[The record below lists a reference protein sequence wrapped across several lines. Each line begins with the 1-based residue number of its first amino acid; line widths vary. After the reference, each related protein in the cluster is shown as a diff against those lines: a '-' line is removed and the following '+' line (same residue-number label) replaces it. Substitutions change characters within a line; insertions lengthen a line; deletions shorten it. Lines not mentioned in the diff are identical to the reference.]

1 MKRIV
6 MVRTKLKKND
16 NVVII
21 AGADKGKKGKI
32 LLVDPKKGRVV
43 VEGINKK
50 TKHVRATQD
59 NPKGGIIKIERP
71 VEISNVMVFC
81 DKCKKGVRLGSQMK
95 DDKSKVRV
103 CRECGKS
110 LD

>member
-1 MKRIV
+1 

-16 NVVII
+16 NVVVI
-21 AGADKGKKGKI
+21 AGSDKGKRGKI
-32 LLVDPKKGRVV
+32 LLVDLKKGRII

-50 TKHVRATQD
+50 TKHMRATQE

-71 VEISNVMVFC
+71 LEVSNVMYFC
-81 DKCKKGVRLGSQMK
+81 DKCKKGVRLGAQIK

>member
-1 MKRIV
+1 

-16 NVVII
+16 NVVVIS
-21 AGADKGKKGKI
+21 GGDKGKKGKI
-32 LLVDPKKGRVV
+32 LLVDLKKGRII

-50 TKHVRATQD
+50 TKHMRATQE
-59 NPKGGIIKIERP
+59 NPKGGVIKIERP
-71 VEISNVMVFC
+71 MEISNVMYFC
-81 DKCKKGVRLGSQMK
+81 DKCKKGVRLGAQIK